1 MAEEPQPSNVQ
12 EGADAPD
19 VLPASKEDRKAAQ
32 ALSSLD
38 AKVNDDAV
46 AKKEVDLKAL
56 GDALKNL
63 DAQNTQKSPAAVK
76 KEEAP
81 KKPLTKVAAEDV
93 ALLVEHLDLS
103 KAKATDLLRAH
114 DADAIKAMNAWVTS
128 SA

>member
-32 ALSSLD
+32 ALSSLES
-38 AKVNDDAV
+38 KINDDAG

-56 GDALKNL
+56 GYALKNL
-63 DAQNTQKSPAAVK
+63 DEQNTQKSSAAVK

-81 KKPLTKVAAEDV
+81 KKPLIKVAAEDV

-114 DADAIKAMNAWVTS
+114 DADLTKAMNAWVTS